1 MKKIRLFIISILCI
15 LCLNINVNAYSN
27 STITANK
34 TGEKYEY
41 ISGLPIYYNTANGY
55 NLYVLNANTYFTTY
69 TTLNDPVVASD
80 SISYIVNNS
89 NSTSSSYKNY
99 YIAQVSILWYQDYIN
114 GNDTNIP
121 SNIKNTI
128 KNNTGDTVCYY
139 INKIVNNAINY
150 NISTSIKFL
159 DNNISF
165 TRNGNYYYSNVINV
179 ETYNLNSTPSVKLYN
194 APNSSDIIN
203 NTLVKNGTGSFQI
216 RVPVSSMNNLSEK
229 DFEVYI
235 TGYDNN
241 NKVYQ
246 YTNYGSNPV
255 IYGRNYS
262 GSTNK
267 VEASMPVFI
276 KTSDKTNVR
285 INILDKNDN
294 YIRNLNYYIYSGDC
308 TNKVC
313 SSDNLITS
321 FTTSNNYISLNSVLS
336 EGIYTLVNKSSNNN
350 YNLPTKYK
358 FNVKNISSVQKI
370 TVSENNK
377 YDDDREDSLRKVIIY
392 NDFNDSNNYIKIYTS
407 SNYLEESYN
416 SKDISHE
423 VYLSEGTY
431 YIVDTKNNMN
441 KLYFRITSD
450 GRLQVKYNNDYVYA
464 DYISLDI
471 YDYNDSLSNEDKVI
485 YDEDSNTYYIDG
497 VESLE
502 IDNKINT
509 KTTVSI
515 EWLNDIVDCPITSL
529 SKTVKYV
536 IGASIMALG
545 TYFLIRNV
553 KRTKNNN

>member
-1 MKKIRLFIISILCI
+1 MKIIRLFIISILCI
-15 LCLNINVNAYSN
+15 LCFNINVNAYSN

-55 NLYVLNANTYFTTY
+55 NLYVLNNNTYFTTY

-80 SISYIVNNS
+80 AIGYIVNNS

-121 SNIKNTI
+121 SNIKNSI

-150 NISTSIKFL
+150 NSSTSIKFL

-203 NTLVKNGTGSFQI
+203 NTLVKNGTRSFQI

-321 FTTSNNYISLNSVLS
+321 FTTSNNYISLNNVLS
-336 EGIYTLVNKSSNNN
+336 EGIYTLVNKSNNNN

-358 FNVKNISSVQKI
+358 FNVKNISSVQEI
-370 TVSENNK
+370 NVSENNK

-392 NDFNDSNNYIKIYTS
+392 NDFNDSNNDIKIYTN

-416 SKDISHE
+416 SKDVNHE

-431 YIVDTKNNMN
+431 YIVDTKNKMD
-441 KLYFRITSD
+441 KLYFRITSY

-464 DYISLDI
+464 DYITLDVN
-471 YDYNDSLSNEDKVI
+471 DYNDSLSNEDKLI
-485 YDEDSNTYYIDG
+485 YDEDSNTYYIVG
-497 VESLE
+497 VGSLE
-502 IDNKINT
+502 IENKINT

-545 TYFLIRNV
+545 TYFLIKNV
-553 KRTKNNN
+553 KRDKNNN

>member
-1 MKKIRLFIISILCI
+1 MKIIRLFIISILCI
-15 LCLNINVNAYSN
+15 LCFNINVNAYSN

-55 NLYVLNANTYFTTY
+55 NLYVLNNNTYFTTY

-80 SISYIVNNS
+80 AIGYIVNNS

-121 SNIKNTI
+121 SNIKNSI

-150 NISTSIKFL
+150 NSSTSIKFL

-194 APNSSDIIN
+194 APNSCDIIN
-203 NTLVKNGTGSFQI
+203 NTLVKNGTRSFQI

-321 FTTSNNYISLNSVLS
+321 FTTSNNYISLNNVLS
-336 EGIYTLVNKSSNNN
+336 EGIYTLVNKSNNNN

-358 FNVKNISSVQKI
+358 FNVKNISSVQEI
-370 TVSENNK
+370 NVSENNK

-392 NDFNDSNNYIKIYTS
+392 NDFNDSNNDIKIYTN

-416 SKDISHE
+416 SKDVNHE

-431 YIVDTKNNMN
+431 YIVDTKNKMD
-441 KLYFRITSD
+441 KLYFRITSY

-464 DYISLDI
+464 DYITLDVN
-471 YDYNDSLSNEDKVI
+471 DYNDSLSNEDKLI
-485 YDEDSNTYYIDG
+485 YDEDSNTYYIVG
-497 VESLE
+497 VGSLE
-502 IDNKINT
+502 IENKINT

-545 TYFLIRNV
+545 TYFLIKNV
-553 KRTKNNN
+553 KRDKNNN